1 MLQVDSINV
10 LYGRLQ
16 VLWNVSCDVS
26 AHQFVTIL
34 GPNGAGK
41 TTLLK
46 TISGLLKP
54 ASGSI
59 TFEGEELSG
68 LAPYKICEKGLVQVP
83 EGRKIFA
90 GMTVKENLEMG
101 AYLPSSRKHFAESL
115 AKVYSLFP
123 ILKERQNQ
131 LAGTLSGGQQQQLAI
146 GRGLMQRPKLLML
159 DEPTLGLSPKLA
171 GEALHTLKV
180 LNETGIAILLVS
192 QEVLQSLQI
201 AEYAYVLENGKIA
214 LSGTSAELLENTD
227 IKKSYLGL

>member
-10 LYGRLQ
+10 LYGQLQ
-16 VLWNVSCDVS
+16 VVWDLSCDVS
-26 AHQFVTIL
+26 AHQFVAIL

-46 TISGLLKP
+46 TISGLLKSI
-54 ASGSI
+54 SGSI
-59 TFEGEELSG
+59 TFEGEKLSG

-101 AYLPSSRKHFAESL
+101 AYLPSSRKHIAGSL

-123 ILKERQNQ
+123 ILEERQNQ
-131 LAGTLSGGQQQQLAI
+131 LAGTFSGGQQQQLAI

-171 GEALHTLKV
+171 TETLHTLKV
-180 LNETGIAILLVS
+180 LNETGIATLLVS
-192 QEVLQSLQI
+192 QEVLRSLQI
-201 AEYAYVLENGKIA
+201 AECAYVLENGKIA
-214 LSGTSAELLENTD
+214 LRGTGAELLENID